1 MTLIIEYSIILVIAV
16 EKLLPYLSIKDDRTI
31 SRAFT
36 GRKLTPKMRSFVDAY
51 FGAANFNGLR
61 AIELSDY
68 NCKTK
73 HSIHQTCAEL
83 MNHPLVVAEIES
95 RMAKR
100 EQKSEVKAEYLIQK
114 LLEIIDN
121 LEDSEKTADR
131 LRAIE
136 LAGKAIALWKERQEV
151 SGPDGTAIQHEQHV
165 KESVADFTSR
175 ISGLV
180 KRNGTTNVVSF
191 PERGRAS

>member
-1 MTLIIEYSIILVIAV
+1 M
-16 EKLLPYLSIKDDRTI
+16 PYLSIKDGRTE
-31 SRAFT
+31 SKAYT
-36 GRKLTPKMRSFVDAY
+36 GRKLTPKMLSFIDAY
-51 FGAANFNGLR
+51 FGAANFNQHK

-68 NCKTK
+68 DCKTK
-73 HSIHQTCAEL
+73 YSVHQTAAEL
-83 MNHPLVVAEIES
+83 MNHPLVHAEIEK

-100 EQKSEVKAEYLIQK
+100 QQKSEVKAEYLIGK
-114 LLEIIDN
+114 LLEII
-121 LEDSEKTADR
+121 EDAETLEKTTDR

-151 SGPDGTAIQHEQHV
+151 SGPDGGAIQHEQNI

-180 KRNGTTNVVSF
+180 KRGAAQNVVELS
-191 PERGRAS
+191 ERRGTGGT

>member
-1 MTLIIEYSIILVIAV
+1 
-16 EKLLPYLSIKDDRTI
+16 LPYLNINDPDRTE
-31 SRAFT
+31 SKAYT
-36 GRKLTPKMRSFVDAY
+36 GRKLTPKMRSFIDAY
-51 FGAANFNGLR
+51 FGGANFNAIR

-68 NCKTK
+68 NCTTK
-73 HSIHQTCAEL
+73 HSIHKTSAEL
-83 MNHPLVVAEIES
+83 MNHPLIIAEIEK

-100 EQKSEVKAEYLIQK
+100 EQKSEVKAEYLINK
-114 LLEIIDN
+114 LIEIIDS
-121 LEDSEKTADR
+121 DQIKTADT

-136 LAGKAIALWKERQEV
+136 LAGKSIALWKERQEV
-151 SGPDGTAIQHEQHV
+151 TGADGGAIQHEQHV

-180 KRNGTTNVVSF
+180 KRAGTTNVVGF